1 MKRTA
6 VALTSVLLVAFAQS
20 VLAQSAIETALQA
33 TVTIEVI
40 GPDGLSH
47 GSGFIASSDG
57 MIITAA
63 HVVDG
68 ATSAV
73 VRLQN
78 GEELNVEGV
87 VTIDRD
93 KDFAIVRVAG
103 FDLPTVPLANADDV
117 SVGQRVIVIGA
128 PIDPT
133 YAGTVSDGLVSSDR
147 MMDGTRMLQISVPV
161 SPGSSGGPV
170 MTEQGEVIGLVVSA
184 VTEDGAQNLNF
195 ALPINYVRGQ
205 LALASTR
212 TLQPLAE
219 VRVTATG
226 GNAPVST
233 FGPATASNEYEEL
246 VLSYLDASYTYFQD
260 ALREED
266 VDVQSI
272 FHSSLGA
279 LEESERETVFLTLPE
294 TEDFILTAVCDDDC
308 SDVDLTLLDPVGNIL
323 DEDIAPDDT
332 PITLVTTGGSVQ
344 VEVRMVTCSVEPCYY
359 ALGVFQ
365 VDDSSPREIAEQDPG
380 SGAPATGQTLEVLRS
395 RAEQGDARAQYNLG
409 NMYADGDGVPEDDV
423 EAVRWFRLAADQGLA
438 EAQYNLGFLY
448 ATGEGVPEDDVEA
461 VRWYRLAAD
470 QGLAEAQYNLGV
482 LYGAGTGVTEDMSE
496 AVRLYRLSADQGYAL
511 AQYNLGVMYAAGT
524 GVTEDI
530 SEAVRLYRLSADQG
544 YALAQYNLGVL
555 YSNGEGVP
563 QDDEEAVRWYRLGA
577 EQGYAPAQSNLGAS
591 YDTGRGVAEDDLEAA
606 RLYRLAADQGLALA
620 QYNLG
625 FMYAA
630 GKGVRQNDV
639 LAYMWSNLAAAQGF
653 EGAQGNKDIIEER
666 MSREQIAEAQ
676 RMSREWLA
684 AHPPGGN

>member
-1 MKRTA
+1 
-6 VALTSVLLVAFAQS
+6 
-20 VLAQSAIETALQA
+20 
-33 TVTIEVI
+33 
-40 GPDGLSH
+40 
-47 GSGFIASSDG
+47 
-57 MIITAA
+57 
-63 HVVDG
+63 
-68 ATSAV
+68 
-73 VRLQN
+73 
-78 GEELNVEGV
+78 
-87 VTIDRD
+87 
-93 KDFAIVRVAG
+93 
-103 FDLPTVPLANADDV
+103 
-117 SVGQRVIVIGA
+117 
-128 PIDPT
+128 
-133 YAGTVSDGLVSSDR
+133 
-147 MMDGTRMLQISVPV
+147 
-161 SPGSSGGPV
+161 

-511 AQYNLGVMYAAGT
+511 AQYNLGVLYGAGTGVTEDISEAVRLYRLSADQGYALAQYNLGVMYAAGT

-666 MSREQIAEAQ
+666 MTREQIAEAQ
-676 RMSREWLA
+676 RLSREWIE

>member
-1 MKRTA
+1 MSGAGQNEGMKKT
-6 VALTSVLLVAFAQS
+6 VVSLTSVLLVAFAQS

-147 MMDGTRMLQISVPV
+147 MMDGARMLQISVPV

-294 TEDFILTAVCDDDC
+294 TEDFILRAVCDDDC
-308 SDVDLTLLDPVGNIL
+308 SDVDLILLDPLGNIL
-323 DEDIAPDDT
+323 DEDIAPDDN
-332 PITLVTTGGSVQ
+332 PTLVTTGGSVQ
-344 VEVRMVTCSVEPCYY
+344 VEVSMVTCSVEPCYY

-380 SGAPATGQTLEVLRS
+380 SGAPATGQALEVLRS
-395 RAEQGDARAQYNLG
+395 RAEQGDGSSQYRLG
-409 NMYADGDGVPEDDV
+409 VVYA
-423 EAVRWFRLAADQGLA
+423 F
-438 EAQYNLGFLY
+438 
-448 ATGEGVPEDDVEA
+448 GEGVPQDDAEA

-470 QGLAEAQYNLGV
+470 QGDALGQTNLGAM
-482 LYGAGTGVTEDMSE
+482 YARGQGVPQDDAE
-496 AVRLYRLSADQGYAL
+496 AVRLYRLAAEQGHVE
-511 AQYNLGVMYAAGT
+511 AQFNLGVMYNDG
-524 GVTEDI
+524 
-530 SEAVRLYRLSADQG
+530 R
-544 YALAQYNLGVL
+544 
-555 YSNGEGVP
+555 GVP
-563 QDDEEAVRWYRLGA
+563 EDDAEAVRWYRLAA
-577 EQGYAPAQSNLGAS
+577 EQGLAAAQLNLGGS
-591 YDTGRGVAEDDLEAA
+591 YANGEGVPEDH
-606 RLYRLAADQGLALA
+606 
-620 QYNLG
+620 
-625 FMYAA
+625 
-630 GKGVRQNDV
+630 V
-639 LAYMWSNLAAAQGF
+639 LAYMWLNLSAAQGF
-653 EGAQGNKDIIEER
+653 EMAQENKDIIEQL
-666 MSREQIAEAQ
+666 MTREQIAEAQ
-676 RMSREWLA
+676 RLSREWIA
-684 AHPPGGN
+684 AHPPSGN